1 MEQWLWRDIEKRLNT
16 TTTSIALSLQTLSS
30 IRSLITNSTTSDSS
44 ITVLIQTLTVIL
56 SGSFHHQTHLHII
69 SLLSQL
75 SLTRPHISYSLP
87 FTTLLSSSSPRL
99 TAATLSLLLSIPA
112 FDFHSVDHTLLISLS
127 FRPCISVRVW
137 FLHNAASFNIQP
149 NLLLTVFLGF
159 TKDPYP
165 NVREAALMALLR
177 LCQPAI
183 VIQDSDVVDLCYFR
197 AVHLLSDPQDYVRQ
211 AAVRCAGE
219 WGRMIATL
227 KQEGHQRDWFDFVFL
242 QICSTVRDMNVK
254 VRVEAFTA
262 LGKFTCVSED
272 ILLQA
277 LSKKVLVKVKDK
289 QNLAPFSARQ
299 CKIHVANAAGA
310 FIHGLEDEFNEVQQ
324 AACVTLRMIP
334 VVSGQFAGE
343 VFNIVSYVLN
353 DDSIIVRL
361 EALKTLHH
369 MAVSGC
375 LKMQEEHIEML
386 LGTLV
391 DNCLHIRSE
400 AIRIIGSV
408 KLPSLKPSKMTVESL
423 LECLDMYPKS
433 EANIFRALFGV
444 GQNNGDHSVGIVDNF
459 DHEAGEWGRMIATLK
474 QEGHQR
480 DWFDFV
486 FLQICSTVR
495 DMNVKVRVEAFTA
508 LGKFTCVS
516 EDILLQAP
524 SKKVLVKVK
533 DKQNLAPCSARQ
545 CKIHVANAA
554 GAFIHGLEDEFNEV
568 QQAACVTL
576 RMIPVVSGQFA
587 GEVFNIVSYV
597 LNDDSI
603 IVRLEALKT
612 LHHMAVSGCLKMQEE
627 HIEMLLGTLVDNC
640 LHIRSEAIRIIG
652 SVKLPSLKP
661 SKMTVESLL
670 ECLDMYPKS
679 EANIFR
685 ALFGVGQNNGDHSV
699 GIVDNFDHEVE
710 PCGDGKFGCNNHRV
724 AGLIVLAVSASLK
737 HENFRCR
744 IPQNIFSYAAAF
756 FGRISHAFADIID
769 ADSLL
774 QYLSHCGDLCS
785 EAQSEPVCQPVVG
798 SASKDQLQTPVLI
811 LDAVNFISASVTS
824 LWGLVKSGCT
834 SEVLRALR
842 CCKGSLRTISFEPNE
857 FTGAV
862 AFVLQY
868 IHIVKLITKIWENFV
883 TSRKCNFY
891 QIGQLDI
898 LFAKLEGSL
907 LGFKFRFIGLEK
919 EDELYILEL
928 ILLSYVMV
936 LSSFHMHCTILLKL
950 STTITLLEDLRTTKS
965 TVFSDFLN
973 QISDSFKD
981 DNSFSDSS
989 TLKKLRDSFV
999 LRDFT
1004 LSQRIKQV
1012 KAELVIIGSDSVTP
1026 LRFIPGLPVGVPLEM
1041 TLYNVTSDHVL
1052 WLKLTFGDD
1061 NTEFVFLDIEEIDD
1075 LQEMRQVK
1083 FSPPFYGT
1091 PRAKAFTLRVSI
1103 GIECKS
1109 QSDKLCL
1116 VKGHGG
1122 PEHALTYISPEMD
1135 VYFVHY

>member
-1 MEQWLWRDIEKRLNT
+1 MSGKLHLWPC
-16 TTTSIALSLQTLSS
+16 SVFA
-30 IRSLITNSTTSDSS
+30 
-44 ITVLIQTLTVIL
+44 
-56 SGSFHHQTHLHII
+56 
-69 SLLSQL
+69 
-75 SLTRPHISYSLP
+75 SLP
-87 FTTLLSSSSPRL
+87 
-99 TAATLSLLLSIPA
+99 
-112 FDFHSVDHTLLISLS
+112 LS
-127 FRPCISVRVW
+127 FRT
-137 FLHNAASFNIQP
+137 LM
-149 NLLLTVFLGF
+149 LLTCAIFVLFTSSLILRIMFVKLLFAACRCQRVILKLG
-159 TKDPYP
+159 
-165 NVREAALMALLR
+165 LR
-177 LCQPAI
+177 LIILFA
-183 VIQDSDVVDLCYFR
+183 
-197 AVHLLSDPQDYVRQ
+197 HLQRQ
-211 AAVRCAGE
+211 SILRDKAGE

-459 DHEAGEWGRMIATLK
+459 DHEALPRILIPMSGKLHLWPCSVFASLPLSFRTLMLLTCAIFVLFTSSLILRIMFVKLLFAACRCQRVILKLGLRLIILFAHLQRQSILRDKAGEWGRMIATLK